1 MIKIL
6 VIEDE
11 PYLLDN
17 ILAVL
22 ALEDFQAIGAEN
34 GVLGVEMA
42 RKHLPDLI
50 VCDIMMPQLDGYGV
64 LLALRSEPATCM
76 IPFIFLTAK
85 ADRKHIRYGMELG
98 ADDYVTKPFTHDEF
112 LGAIYSR
119 LERQRTVQKEYEDRL
134 EALRYGL
141 VFSLS
146 PGLQAPLNAVIG
158 HAGKLITE
166 AETLAPFQVAGLAT
180 TMLRASHELH
190 RQLENYL
197 LYTQLEVMR
206 IDPGQVIVMSWS
218 QTENPG
224 MIIAE
229 AAQKEA
235 ADKGREADLV
245 LETKDAA
252 VRISRECLE
261 KIAEELIDNAF
272 KFSQPGTKVGVTA
285 APAAGTYVL
294 DVRDA
299 GPGIPPAQIERL
311 RTPGQFERKLET
323 LQKGGLGLVI
333 AAHLLKAHGGRLRIE
348 NTSERGTHVF
358 AELPLME

>member
-1 MIKIL
+1 
-6 VIEDE
+6 
-11 PYLLDN
+11 
-17 ILAVL
+17 
-22 ALEDFQAIGAEN
+22 AIGAEN

-112 LGAIYSR
+112 IGAIYSR
-119 LERQRTVQKEYEDRL
+119 LERQQTLRKEYEDRL
-134 EALRYGL
+134 EALRRGL

-166 AETLAPFQVAGLAT
+166 AESLAPFQVAELAE
-180 TMLRASHELH
+180 TMLRASQELH

-206 IDPGQVIVMSWS
+206 IDPEQVIVMGWS

-224 MIIAE
+224 TIIAQ
-229 AAQKEA
+229 AAQKKA
-235 ADKGREADLV
+235 ADRGREADLA
-245 LETKDAA
+245 LEAKDGV
-252 VRISRECLE
+252 VRISRDGLK

-272 KFSQPGTKVGVTA
+272 KFSQPGTRVGVTA

-299 GPGIPPAQIERL
+299 GPGMLPAQIEGL
-311 RTPGQFERKLET
+311 RMPVRFERKLET
-323 LQKGGLGLVI
+323 LQKGGLGLII
-333 AAHLLKAHGGRLRIE
+333 ADHLLRAHGGQLRIE
-348 NTSERGTHVF
+348 SAPEQGTHIF
-358 AELPLME
+358 AELPLMA